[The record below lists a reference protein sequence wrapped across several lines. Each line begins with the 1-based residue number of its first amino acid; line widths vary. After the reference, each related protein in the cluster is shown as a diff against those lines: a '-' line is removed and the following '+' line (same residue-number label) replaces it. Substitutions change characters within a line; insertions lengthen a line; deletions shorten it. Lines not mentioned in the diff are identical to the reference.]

1 MIANAGKLMPEKY
14 HALTEKEKE
23 TLRLLVRGYD
33 TKAIAHHFELSVHT
47 INERLRNARQ
57 KMSASSSRQA
67 ARMLLENEGDHPS
80 FLADKFLGEAETAD
94 DLLAHE
100 TPDDGHGSR
109 IPLAMLTGVIIMSFI
124 VAAVALSSLSQNAA
138 PAIEAVQAA
147 PEAQT
152 SSSALAAS
160 DVMQSARQW
169 LALVDAYNWLD
180 SWNATGQSFKELNTS
195 EAWASAAGEVQ
206 PAFGPVLWRT
216 ASSQEAVPAPP
227 HGYEMVKFRTSFENK
242 PDATET
248 LTLVREDSTWKVVGY
263 WIE

>member
-1 MIANAGKLMPEKY
+1 MSEDY

-23 TLRLLVRGYD
+23 TLRLLVRGHD
-33 TKAIAHHFELSVHT
+33 TKTIARHLDLSVHT

-57 KMSASSSRQA
+57 KMSVSSSRQA
-67 ARMLLENEGDHPS
+67 ARLLLDKEGDHPS
-80 FLADKFLGEAETAD
+80 FLADRFLGEAESTD
-94 DLLAHE
+94 GLLAHD

-109 IPLAMLTGVIIMSFI
+109 IPLAMLTGVFIMSFI
-124 VAAVALSSLSQNAA
+124 VAALAFSSLSQNAE
-138 PAIEAVQAA
+138 PAIEPIVEAA
-147 PEAQT
+147 QSQPEAET

-169 LALVDAYNWLD
+169 LALVDEFKWLD

-195 EAWASAAGEVQ
+195 AAWASTAEGIQ
-206 PAFGPVLWRT
+206 PALGAVLSRT
-216 ASSQEAVPAPP
+216 ASSQEAIPAPP

-242 PDATET
+242 PNATET
-248 LTLVREDSTWKVVGY
+248 LTLVREDSSWKVVGY

>member
-1 MIANAGKLMPEKY
+1 MPEKY

-33 TKAIAHHFELSVHT
+33 TKTIARHFDLSVHT

-57 KMSASSSRQA
+57 KMSVSSSRQA
-67 ARMLLENEGDHPS
+67 ARMLLEKEGDHPS
-80 FLADKFLGEAETAD
+80 LLADRFLGEAERAD
-94 DLLAHE
+94 GLLVQD

-109 IPLAMLTGVIIMSFI
+109 ILLAMLTGVIIMSFI
-124 VAAVALSSLSQNAA
+124 LAALAFSSLSQNAE
-138 PAIEAVQAA
+138 PAVEAAQAE
-147 PEAQT
+147 PEAEA
-152 SSSALAAS
+152 SSAALAAS
-160 DVMQSARQW
+160 DVIASARQW
-169 LALVDAYNWLD
+169 LALVDQYNWLD

-195 EAWASAAGEVQ
+195 AAWASAAGEVQ
-206 PAFGPVLWRT
+206 PALGAVLSRT

-227 HGYEMVKFRTSFENK
+227 HGYEMVKFRTSFEKK

-248 LTLVREDSTWKVVGY
+248 LTLVREDSSWKVVGY

>member
-1 MIANAGKLMPEKY
+1 MSQDY
-14 HALTEKEKE
+14 YALTEKEKE
-23 TLRLLVRGYD
+23 TLRLLVRGHD
-33 TKAIAHHFELSVHT
+33 TKTIARHFDLSVHT

-57 KMSASSSRQA
+57 KMSVSSSRQA
-67 ARMLLENEGDHPS
+67 ARLLLDQEGDGPS
-80 FLADKFLGEAETAD
+80 FLADRFLGEAESAD
-94 DLLAHE
+94 GLLAHE

-109 IPLAMLTGVIIMSFI
+109 IPLAMLTGVIIMSLILATLAF
-124 VAAVALSSLSQNAA
+124 SSLSQNAG
-138 PAIEAVQAA
+138 PAIEVAQVE
-147 PEAQT
+147 PEAET

-169 LALVDAYNWLD
+169 LALVDAYKWLD

-195 EAWASAAGEVQ
+195 AVWASTAESIQ
-206 PAFGPVLWRT
+206 PALGAVLSRT

-227 HGYEMVKFRTSFENK
+227 SGYEMVKFRTSFENK

-248 LTLVREDSTWKVVGY
+248 LTLVREDASWKVVGY